1 MNEDM
6 AAAVIRYLKNQGVLD
21 QYTVIAQNG
30 SPVGIPLVQSGELN
44 YTISSSPGWEGLVA
58 LLALNQYVSGESKKT
73 HQQIMLPV
81 IPVTKDTIVDKTK
94 VVPWEYDPVWI
105 QLTKQYFPEL
115 AAHLPEKAP

>member
-1 MNEDM
+1 M
-6 AAAVIRYLKNQGVLD
+6 
-21 QYTVIAQNG
+21 
-30 SPVGIPLVQSGELN
+30 VQSGELN
-44 YTISSSPGWEGLVA
+44 YTISSSPGWGGLVA

-73 HQQIMLPV
+73 GQQIMLPV

-115 AAHLPEKAP
+115 GAHLPEKAP